1 MAVDSL
7 KKDPKHNGID
17 EIVISP
23 ERGWLQLELGDLW
36 RYRELLYFLAWRDIK
51 VRYKQTVLG
60 VAWVIL
66 QPVLTMLI
74 FSLIFGRIAGLP
86 SEGVPYPVFVFTGL
100 VPWQLFAY
108 ALTQSSSSLVVDQ
121 HLVTKIF
128 FPRLVI
134 PVASVVAG
142 LLDFCIS
149 LVVLLVLLLVYRIPL
164 TPRLLTLPLF
174 TLLALAAAI
183 AVGLWLSALNV
194 QYRDVRYALPF
205 ITMFWMYA
213 TPIAYSSTLIPA
225 PWRLLYSLNP
235 MVGVVEGFRWALL
248 DVETVVSP
256 VVFLSAGIVLLLLVG
271 GLFYFKRMED
281 RFADVI

>member
-142 LLDFCIS
+142 LLDFFIS